1 MKFERNRN
9 NVLLLELIIFIMV
22 TMIYVFYIKDMFAYM
37 GFEGDASFHRIVKG
51 YLSFFT
57 LLIIGRFIR
66 GEFFY
71 TVWHMMFILF
81 YFGQVIFYQYGV
93 ETFKPLVSLT
103 IFLTTIFLCSFI
115 KIDFRVFK
123 IGGKI
128 FTYVLLLSLILFL
141 PIFLRYYKYI
151 NLSNLLLL
159 DIYDVRYYF
168 REFNDPYFGYVR
180 APLSRVILP
189 SLLIISILRK
199 QVWLGVLSIG
209 MILFIFMVGALK
221 SIFVGLFA
229 AVLFYFGNRL
239 IDKLYTLL
247 YLFAGLSILGPILY
261 HLFGSQLIL
270 SSFLRRV
277 LFTPAL
283 LDSHYYNFYGG
294 NFTYWGHNL
303 IGELFFDYPY
313 EKPPNTF
320 IGEDLLE
327 GRLGDSANVG
337 IITEGFFSMGFFGV
351 FLHSL
356 FVSVVLIILKRINSK
371 PIFFGIMF
379 VYVYYLNTSFLTV
392 LLITHG
398 LVFYLF
404 YAYVFLN
411 RDYEK

>member
-1 MKFERNRN
+1 MC
-9 NVLLLELIIFIMV
+9 FIWNC
-22 TMIYVFYIKDMFAYM
+22 T
-37 GFEGDASFHRIVKG
+37 FHI
-51 YLSFFT
+51 
-57 LLIIGRFIR
+57 
-66 GEFFY
+66 
-71 TVWHMMFILF
+71 
-81 YFGQVIFYQYGV
+81 
-93 ETFKPLVSLT
+93 
-103 IFLTTIFLCSFI
+103 
-115 KIDFRVFK
+115 
-123 IGGKI
+123 
-128 FTYVLLLSLILFL
+128 LLLSLILFL
-141 PIFLRYYKYI
+141 PIFLRYYKHI

-294 NFTYWGHNL
+294 NFTYWGNL
-303 IGELFFDYPY
+303 CFF
-313 EKPPNTF
+313 
-320 IGEDLLE
+320 LE
-327 GRLGDSANVG
+327 NLC
-337 IITEGFFSMGFFGV
+337 
-351 FLHSL
+351 FLENLSL
-356 FVSVVLIILKRINSK
+356 F
-371 PIFFGIMF
+371 
-379 VYVYYLNTSFLTV
+379 
-392 LLITHG
+392 
-398 LVFYLF
+398 
-404 YAYVFLN
+404 
-411 RDYEK
+411 